1 MQILYLDDNER
12 ITELFETYVGRK
24 HDRISVATATSAEE
38 ATREFETAE
47 FDCFITDFVTTADGE
62 PFVREVRR
70 SRPDLPVLLY
80 SGKPQAALDELGGR
94 FGLDGAFRKGSAV
107 EDFETLVTIGET
119 LASLHRSRTGSGNR
133 PEGAGTWNWSVHSG
147 GIEADRF
154 EHRLFEALEEHTG
167 RTFDEF
173 PPLFETIDPEA
184 LTDVL
189 RADPDATRIVVRFP
203 YDRYEIAVANA
214 GAVGVRSIA
223 EEAKPAQ

>member
-1 MQILYLDDNER
+1 M
-12 ITELFETYVGRK
+12 TELFATYVGRR

-38 ATREFETAE
+38 ATQGFETADV
-47 FDCFITDFVTTADGE
+47 DCFITDFVTTTDGE

-70 SRPDLPVLLY
+70 SRPDLPILLY
-80 SGKPQAALDELGGR
+80 SGKPQAALDEIGRR
-94 FGLDGAFRKGSAV
+94 FGLDGAFCKGSSA
-107 EDFETLVTIGET
+107 EDFDTLVTIGEA
-119 LASLHRSRTGSGNR
+119 LASLRRSRAGSGDR
-133 PEGAGTWNWSVHSG
+133 PEGAGTWNWSVHLG

-154 EHRLFEALEEHTG
+154 ELRLFEALEEHTG

-203 YDRYEIAVANA
+203 YDRYEIAVTNA

-223 EEAKPAQ
+223 VPTESAR